1 MFNCPNCGAPVTSH
15 KCEYCGTVIFDF
27 AEISMDEPS
36 WVAVDFGDG
45 AKRLLRVI
53 MRDVSMRCALD
64 AVPTITAEF
73 ILVPDDKG
81 VHAMARIE

>member
-1 MFNCPNCGAPVTSH
+1 
-15 KCEYCGTVIFDF
+15 
-27 AEISMDEPS
+27 MDEPS

-53 MRDVSMRCALD
+53 MRDVSMRCAPD
-64 AVPTITAEF
+64 EVPTITAEF
-73 ILVPDDKG
+73 ILVPDDEG